1 MAKKYTI
8 QLEVDQT
15 GAIQN
20 IDKVAGQLDTAA
32 SSAQNLKQQLREMQ
46 KQLSTLDVNSDE
58 FQKLSKQA
66 GELKDRIKDA
76 SEAINR
82 QAGSSFERLSAN
94 AGNLKES
101 LLNLDFE
108 QVGSSL
114 KGIAGTVK
122 GFTFQEFGAG
132 LKNITSGFATLGKA
146 LLTNPL
152 FLIITGA
159 TLFIANFEKI
169 ATLFD
174 GVTSAQQEAAA
185 AQQAAADSAKAQY
198 DQVSAI
204 ENSLKVQGKSE
215 KEILALKKEALN
227 TAILNQKAAI
237 ETQQVILDGQVQAA
251 ERNKKFLKGAID
263 FLIIPLQFLLQGV
276 DKIGAAFGQ
285 DFGLEKLLSE
295 GTESIAKL
303 VFDPEEVKAEGEK
316 TFDEAR
322 KQLAALENTRDG
334 YILQEREK
342 NAAAAAERRKA
353 REDELKQEREKN
365 AAAAAERRKARED
378 ELKQEREKN
387 AAAAAERR
395 KAREDELKEAQAQAL
410 KLFNIQKNLQERIE
424 KDLPQAKSQLSS
436 LVSENDERLKLI
448 ESQRQAEFELN
459 ASAEEKEIAASDE
472 KYIKLREMAAGNAGL
487 LAQITEQNED
497 EVAKIKERYAEQDKA
512 NRLTRFN
519 DEISSAANLLSAFGD
534 LVSSFTAK
542 NRAQAK
548 RQFEITK
555 GVNIALALANTY
567 LGATSAYAQ
576 TAGGP
581 IIKGLAAAAAV
592 AAGLA
597 NVNRIRQQKFE
608 GGSTSDGGGGSVSA
622 GGGSVASSG
631 GVPAGGVPQFNP
643 VNTDFVN
650 NRPPQPAKAFVIA
663 TEARSAIEAS
673 EKVEQQARL

>member
-1 MAKKYTI
+1 LRGRLHHLPIVHIMAKKYTI

-122 GFTFQEFGAG
+122 SFTFQEFGAG

-174 GVTSAQQEAAA
+174 GVTTAQQEAAA

-198 DQVSAI
+198 DQVSAT

-263 FLIIPLQFLLQGV
+263 FLTIPLQFLLKGV

-316 TFDEAR
+316 TIDEAR

-353 REDELKQEREKN
+353 REDELKEI
-365 AAAAAERRKARED
+365 
-378 ELKQEREKN
+378 
-387 AAAAAERR
+387 
-395 KAREDELKEAQAQAL
+395 QAQNAKIFEL
-410 KLFNIQKNLQERIE
+410 QRRLQEKIQ
-424 KDLPQAKSQLSS
+424 KDLPQAASGLSNI
-436 LVSENDERLKLI
+436 VSEGDEKFKILEQQQQL
-448 ESQRQAEFELN
+448 ELELMAEGQ
-459 ASAEEKEIAASDE
+459 EKEIALADQ
-472 KYIKLREMAAGNAGL
+472 KYIKLREQAAGNAEL
-487 LAQITEQNED
+487 LAQITQANID
-497 EVAKIKERYAEQDKA
+497 EVSAIEQKYTDQQIANAKQVEAAKLQVASDGIGA
-512 NRLTRFN
+512 LISLN
-519 DEISSAANLLSAFGD
+519 D
-534 LVSSFTAK
+534 SFQAK
-542 NRAQAK
+542 NEQQAK
-548 RQFEITK
+548 RQFEINKGLQIAQALIETYK
-555 GVNIALALANTY
+555 GVTSAFASAAANPATVLFPGYPAIQAGLAL
-567 LGATSAYAQ
+567 
-576 TAGGP
+576 
-581 IIKGLAAAAAV
+581 

-597 NVNRIRQQKFE
+597 QVNKIRQTKFN
-608 GGSTSDGGGGSVSA
+608 SSGGGGSVSA

>member
-1 MAKKYTI
+1 MRGRLHHLPIVHIMAKKYTI

-122 GFTFQEFGAG
+122 SFTFQEFGAG

-174 GVTSAQQEAAA
+174 GVTTAQQEAAA

-198 DQVSAI
+198 DQVSAT

-263 FLIIPLQFLLQGV
+263 FLTIPLQFLLKGV
-276 DKIGAAFGQ
+276 DKIGSAFGQ

-316 TFDEAR
+316 TIDEAR

-353 REDELKQEREKN
+353 REDELKEI
-365 AAAAAERRKARED
+365 
-378 ELKQEREKN
+378 
-387 AAAAAERR
+387 
-395 KAREDELKEAQAQAL
+395 QAQNAKIFEL
-410 KLFNIQKNLQERIE
+410 QRRLQEKIQ
-424 KDLPQAKSQLSS
+424 KDLPQAASGLSNI
-436 LVSENDERLKLI
+436 VSEGDEKFKILEQQQQL
-448 ESQRQAEFELN
+448 ELELMAEGQ
-459 ASAEEKEIAASDE
+459 EKEIALADQ
-472 KYIKLREMAAGNAGL
+472 KYIKLREQAAGNAEL
-487 LAQITEQNED
+487 LAQITQANIDEVSAIEQKYTDQQIANAKQVEAAKLQVASDGIGALISLNDSFQAQNE
-497 EVAKIKERYAEQDKA
+497 Q
-512 NRLTRFN
+512 
-519 DEISSAANLLSAFGD
+519 
-534 LVSSFTAK
+534 
-542 NRAQAK
+542 QAR
-548 RQFEITK
+548 RQFEINKGLQIAQALIETYK
-555 GVNIALALANTY
+555 GVTSAFASAAANPATVLFPGYPAIQAGLAL
-567 LGATSAYAQ
+567 
-576 TAGGP
+576 
-581 IIKGLAAAAAV
+581 

-597 NVNRIRQQKFE
+597 QVNKIRQTKFN
-608 GGSTSDGGGGSVSA
+608 SSGGGGSVSA

>member
-1 MAKKYTI
+1 LRGRLHHLPIVHIMAKKYTI

-122 GFTFQEFGAG
+122 SFTFQEFGAG

-174 GVTSAQQEAAA
+174 GVTTAQQEAAA

-198 DQVSAI
+198 DQVSAT

-263 FLIIPLQFLLQGV
+263 FLTIPLQFLLKGV

-295 GTESIAKL
+295 GAESIAKL

-316 TFDEAR
+316 TIDEAR

-353 REDELKQEREKN
+353 REDELKEI
-365 AAAAAERRKARED
+365 
-378 ELKQEREKN
+378 
-387 AAAAAERR
+387 
-395 KAREDELKEAQAQAL
+395 QAQNAKIFEL
-410 KLFNIQKNLQERIE
+410 QRRLQEKIQ
-424 KDLPQAKSQLSS
+424 KDLPQAASGLSNI
-436 LVSENDERLKLI
+436 VSEGDEKFKILEQQQQL
-448 ESQRQAEFELN
+448 ELELMAEGQ
-459 ASAEEKEIAASDE
+459 EKEIALADQ
-472 KYIKLREMAAGNAGL
+472 KYIKLREQAAGNAEL
-487 LAQITEQNED
+487 LAQITKANID
-497 EVAKIKERYAEQDKA
+497 EVSAIEQKYTDQQIANAKQVEAAKLQVASDGIGA
-512 NRLTRFN
+512 LISLN
-519 DEISSAANLLSAFGD
+519 D
-534 LVSSFTAK
+534 SFQAK
-542 NRAQAK
+542 NEQQAK
-548 RQFEITK
+548 RQFEINKGLQIAQALIETYK
-555 GVNIALALANTY
+555 GVTSAFASAAANPATVLFPGYPAIQAGLAL
-567 LGATSAYAQ
+567 
-576 TAGGP
+576 
-581 IIKGLAAAAAV
+581 

-597 NVNRIRQQKFE
+597 QVNKIRQTKFN
-608 GGSTSDGGGGSVSA
+608 SSGGGGSVSA